1 MHKTLARFPA
11 LLRMI
16 AGAGLA
22 MAACGAMSAPLEI
35 VGARMNEQV
44 LMIPS
49 GGSRVEL
56 QTTIFK
62 PDGNGP
68 FPVVLMNHGKDGGDT
83 HLQKRDRFLHFSREF
98 VKRGYAVV
106 VPMRRG
112 FAGSSGNYWDYGC
125 NMSGN
130 GQLQANDLQGT
141 LDWLKTQSW
150 ADNEH
155 ILVAGQS
162 YGGLATMALS
172 TRKLDGVKGMINFAG
187 GLRTDGGDCQWQS
200 ALVQAFSDYGSRATY
215 PTMWFYGENDSYFGP
230 ELVKRLY
237 AAFTKG
243 GGTAELVNYGRFKN
257 DAHGMVG
264 SRDGVKIWWPETER
278 FLKKIGLPTDQVVAI
293 AEEPAMPPT
302 NFAALDD
309 VNAVPYLRDRGRAAY
324 RDYLTRSGPKAF
336 AVSASGA
343 WSWAEEGDDPVE
355 RVMAACQK
363 NSREACRLYA
373 VDDNVVWVNTPGV
386 PQATTLASSPSNPAS
401 NSSVG
406 GGSQIGSSDKSR

>member
-1 MHKTLARFPA
+1 
-11 LLRMI
+11 
-16 AGAGLA
+16 
-22 MAACGAMSAPLEI
+22 MAAPLQV

-44 LMIPS
+44 IMIPS
-49 GGSRVEL
+49 GGSRTEL

-68 FPVVLMNHGKDGGDT
+68 FPVIVMNHGKDMGDP

-112 FAGSSGNYWDYGC
+112 FAGSSGTYWDYGC

-141 LDWLKTQSW
+141 LDWLRSQSW
-150 ADNEH
+150 ADSQNVV
-155 ILVAGQS
+155 LAGQS
-162 YGGLATMALS
+162 YGGLATLAAG
-172 TRKLDGVKGMINFAG
+172 TRKMPGVKGLLNFAG
-187 GLRTDGGDCQWQS
+187 GLRSDGGDCQWQS
-200 ALVQAFSDYGSRATY
+200 SLEQAFSDYGAHSAY
-215 PTMWFYGENDSYFGP
+215 PSLWFYGENDSYFKP
-230 ELVKRLY
+230 ELAKRLY
-237 AAFTKG
+237 ADYTKNG
-243 GGTAELVNYGRFKN
+243 GQAELVAYGRFKN

-278 FLKKIGLPTDQVVAI
+278 FLKKIGMPTDQVVAI

-309 VNAVPYLRDRGRAAY
+309 INAVPFVHERGRDAY

-336 AVSASGA
+336 AVSPSGA

-355 RVMAACQK
+355 RVLAACQK

-373 VDDNVVWVNTPGV
+373 VDDNVVWVDNPGL
-386 PQATTLASSPSNPAS
+386 PQSTTLATTSPAANPAATR
-401 NSSVG
+401 SVG
-406 GGSQIGSSDKSR
+406 GSETIAPAQR